1 MVIGIVAC
9 SVGGMVMLGAG
20 APFYT
25 GFAIPLAVFGMVQ
38 IMVGATVARR
48 SDLQADELEKLL
60 GESPA
65 EFRELEQPRM
75 AKVMRNFVRYKWAE
89 LVCILAGL
97 ALILLNPETTFSKGL
112 GVGLFAQ
119 GVVLLVFDYFA
130 EKRGREYA
138 AFVNQQPA

>member
-25 GFAIPLAVFGMVQ
+25 GFAIPLAVIGIIQ
-38 IMVGATVARR
+38 LMVGATVARR

-60 GESPA
+60 GESPT

-75 AKVMRNFVRYKWAE
+75 TKVMRNFVRYKWAE

-97 ALILLNPETTFSKGL
+97 ALILLNPVTTFSKGL
-112 GVGLFAQ
+112 GAGLFAQ
-119 GVVLLVFDYFA
+119 GIVLLVFDYFA

-138 AFVNQQPA
+138 AFVNQQQA